1 MKQQSRKGMRK
12 KISLLAKPSTL
23 KIIIIIIMNAKLA
36 SRQDRTRLQNRQN

>member
-23 KIIIIIIMNAKLA
+23 KKIIIMNAKLA

>member
-23 KIIIIIIMNAKLA
+23 KIIIIMNTKLA

>member
-23 KIIIIIIMNAKLA
+23 KIIIIMNAKLA

>member
-23 KIIIIIIMNAKLA
+23 KIIIIMNAKLT